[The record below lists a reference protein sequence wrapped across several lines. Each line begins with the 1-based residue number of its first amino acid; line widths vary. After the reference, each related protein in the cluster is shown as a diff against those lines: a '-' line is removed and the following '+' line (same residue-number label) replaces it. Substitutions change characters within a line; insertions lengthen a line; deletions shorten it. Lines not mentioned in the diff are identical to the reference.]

1 MTYHPDPRS
10 RFVKVRLM
18 PSGELIE
25 LPVHRL
31 QKPQQGRWYRAQEY
45 VMHQGNVYLL
55 PECWAHL
62 AHVFEIQG
70 VA

>member
-31 QKPQQGRWYRAQEY
+31 QKPQQGRRSAGRTWRMCLKFRGWRDAK
-45 VMHQGNVYLL
+45 VLL
-55 PECWAHL
+55 AIASL
-62 AHVFEIQG
+62 
-70 VA
+70 